1 MADGFTA
8 SFDANSSTLN
18 ITWPAYPDA
27 KALEVV
33 SDKMDIGTYNGVM
46 RTGTKRF
53 DYSWISGPIEYK
65 ADIMVD
71 GTLVNTIS
79 SSKENTTA
87 SLTIRPGSSVQVCG
101 YYAYQNSTVNPAK
114 SNTSC
119 VTITAED
126 ASLTLT
132 VPNKNQSFET
142 ISAWLD
148 QYGLMYEPTTEA
160 PNSNYE
166 NGKSKPNIDI
176 LIKFAD
182 FYGVSLD
189 YLCEHKTQNRDLG
202 YIDDEQFEAINALK
216 ELNHDNFLTVKGY
229 IFALL
234 DNQKKHNS

>member
-1 MADGFTA
+1 
-8 SFDANSSTLN
+8 
-18 ITWPAYPDA
+18 
-27 KALEVV
+27 
-33 SDKMDIGTYNGVM
+33 MDIGTYNGVM

-166 NGKSKPNIDI
+166 NGTYEIRMNGEDVTGKIFTLTQSELARSNWII
-176 LIKFAD
+176 
-182 FYGVSLD
+182 V
-189 YLCEHKTQNRDLG
+189 EHR
-202 YIDDEQFEAINALK
+202 
-216 ELNHDNFLTVKGY
+216 
-229 IFALL
+229 
-234 DNQKKHNS
+234 NQE

>member
-1 MADGFTA
+1 MDKKYVVSGYIKSSELGRVVSPDSEAALPGVDTMADGFTA

-166 NGKSKPNIDI
+166 NGTYEIRMNGKDVTGKIFTLTQSELARSNWII
-176 LIKFAD
+176 
-182 FYGVSLD
+182 V
-189 YLCEHKTQNRDLG
+189 EHRDQ
-202 YIDDEQFEAINALK
+202 E
-216 ELNHDNFLTVKGY
+216 
-229 IFALL
+229 
-234 DNQKKHNS
+234 